1 MNPCAPASLPGQA
14 RQHLQAKAG
23 IHAALV
29 GSSTAFVWNAK
40 MIRSL
45 VIESPLVAE
54 HTKPSWINSLAPVAP
69 ASLANFN
76 SQAGAGDRCRER
88 ERGEGKANK
97 THVRCRQR
105 VYHLQPVKFIF
116 VQPRLVMRYGSPYSA
131 TDSTPNPTPSQPPL
145 PPTLCQ
151 VNCERERF
159 GKQKVASANRL
170 EAFRALPNEN
180 IFHLLPS
187 PHIPYHG

>member
-76 SQAGAGDRCRER
+76 SQAGARDSG
-88 ERGEGKANK
+88 RGRDEQREGKANK

-131 TDSTPNPTPSQPPL
+131 NDSTPNPTRS
-145 PPTLCQ
+145 PTLCQ
-151 VNCERERF
+151 VSCERESF

-180 IFHLLPS
+180 IFHLLSS